1 MNVSSKEKQN
11 SKKKGGENMNKMK
24 NMFYTAA
31 LSVLVAPVAALAQWS
46 PSAPSGATALP
57 QGSLY
62 EIIGNIMKWLLGIL
76 GFIAIIGFVISGI
89 MYLTAAGDEGQ
100 QKKAKAQMMWSIT
113 GVIVALIGW
122 VVVLAVQNLL
132 GGSSTT
138 F

>member
-1 MNVSSKEKQN
+1 M
-11 SKKKGGENMNKMK
+11 KGGENMNKMK
-24 NMFYTAA
+24 NMFYAA
-31 LSVLVAPVAALAQWS
+31 TVAVLVAPVAALAQWTT
-46 PSAPSGATALP
+46 SAPSGATTLP

-62 EIIGNIMKWLLGIL
+62 NIIGNIMKWLLGIL

-132 GGSSTT
+132 GGASAT

>member
-1 MNVSSKEKQN
+1 
-11 SKKKGGENMNKMK
+11 MK
-24 NMFYTAA
+24 NMFYA
-31 LSVLVAPVAALAQWS
+31 AALAVLSAPAVASAQWTT
-46 PSAPSGATALP
+46 SAPSGATTLP

-62 EIIGNIMKWLLGIL
+62 SIIGNIMRWLLGIL
-76 GFIAIIGFVISGI
+76 GFIAIIGFVIAGI
-89 MYLTAAGDEGQ
+89 LYLTAAGDEEQ
-100 QKKAKAQMMWSIT
+100 QKKAKKQMFWSIT

>member
-1 MNVSSKEKQN
+1 
-11 SKKKGGENMNKMK
+11 MNKMK
-24 NMFYTAA
+24 NMFYAA
-31 LSVLVAPVAALAQWS
+31 TVAVLVAPVTALADWS
-46 PSAPSGATALP
+46 AKAPEGAAALP
-57 QGSLY
+57 QGSIFN
-62 EIIGNIMKWLLGIL
+62 IIENIMKWLLGIL

-132 GGSSTT
+132 GGASQT